1 MSTRAAPPPPAPAP
15 PRAASAPAPAAAVA
29 PPAGPAGPADEA
41 ELFGEDDADESD
53 DEPVGPPLDPPSL
66 EPVRVDKWLW
76 AARMVKTRTQASEA
90 CAGGLIKVNG
100 LTAKASQKV
109 KPGDRVEGALP
120 SGRRVLEVRGTAERR
135 GSAPVARSLY
145 TDLAPPERAPRLG
158 FAEVERGEG
167 RPTKVDRRKMER
179 VRGW

>member
-1 MSTRAAPPPPAPAP
+1 MSTRAAPPIPAPAP
-15 PRAASAPAPAAAVA
+15 PRAPSAPAPSTAA
-29 PPAGPAGPADEA
+29 AGPADEA
-41 ELFGEDDADESD
+41 ELFGEDDADEVE
-53 DEPVGPPLDPPSL
+53 DEAPGPPLDPPSL

-76 AARMVKTRTQASEA
+76 AARMVKTRTQATDA

-100 LTAKASQKV
+100 VTAKASQKV

-145 TDLAPPERAPRLG
+145 TDLAPP
-158 FAEVERGEG
+158 G
-167 RPTKVDRRKMER
+167 RPPRC
-179 VRGW
+179 

>member
-1 MSTRAAPPPPAPAP
+1 MSTRAAPPTPAPAP
-15 PRAASAPAPAAAVA
+15 PRAPSAPAPAAA
-29 PPAGPAGPADEA
+29 GGPADEA
-41 ELFGEDDADESD
+41 ELFGEDDADDVE
-53 DEPVGPPLDPPSL
+53 DEAPGPPLDPPSL

-76 AARMVKTRTQASEA
+76 AARMVKTRTQASDA

-135 GSAPVARSLY
+135 GSAPIARSLY
-145 TDLAPPERAPRLG
+145 TDLAPPERAPRPG
-158 FAEVERGEG
+158 FLEVERGEG

>member
-1 MSTRAAPPPPAPAP
+1 MSTRAAPPTPAPAPPQAPPAPAP
-15 PRAASAPAPAAAVA
+15 SAAA
-29 PPAGPAGPADEA
+29 AGPADEA
-41 ELFGEDDADESD
+41 ELVGEDDADDVE
-53 DEPVGPPLDPPSL
+53 DEAPGPPLDPPSL

-76 AARMVKTRTQASEA
+76 AARMVKTRTQATDA

-100 LTAKASQKV
+100 VTAKASQKV

-158 FAEVERGEG
+158 FLEVERGEG
-167 RPTKVDRRKMER
+167 RPTKVDRRKMDKFKTER